1 MIDNW
6 KVYFKQ
12 KNSVFILV
20 ATLIV
25 LILCVSS
32 LAKFIVYV
40 ETRPGVVLDDPVFYW
55 FNAVDLNVPVFAL
68 IYLSIL
74 TCMLYLAVNHP
85 NDLII
90 ALQTY
95 SLLVIVRMAMMYVV
109 PLEPPVGTID
119 LNDPLVF
126 VVGTGTKITKD
137 LFFSGHTSTLFM
149 IFLVTHKRWLK
160 YVYLVNTILVG
171 SFVILQKVHYS
182 IDVFVAPFVAYACYR
197 IILHLNSKLFSKSH
211 SKI

>member
-1 MIDNW
+1 MTDNW
-6 KVYFKQ
+6 KAYFKQ
-12 KNSVFILV
+12 KNSLLILL

-40 ETRPGVVLDDPVFYW
+40 EGRPGVVLDDPLFHR
-55 FNAVDLNVPVFAL
+55 FNAVDLNIPVFAL

-74 TCMLYLAVNHP
+74 TCMIYLAVNHP

-95 SLLVIVRMAMMYVV
+95 TLLVIVRMAMMYVV

-160 YVYLVNTILVG
+160 YVYLVSTFIVG

-182 IDVFVAPFVAYACYR
+182 IDVFVAPFVAYGCYR
-197 IILHLNSKLFSKSH
+197 IVLHLNTKLFPNSQLQK
-211 SKI
+211 

>member
-1 MIDNW
+1 MINNW
-6 KVYFKQ
+6 NAYFKQ
-12 KNSVFILV
+12 KNSALILII
-20 ATLIV
+20 TIIV

-32 LAKFIVYV
+32 LAKFIAYV
-40 ETRPGVVLDDPVFYW
+40 EGRPGVVLDDPVFYW
-55 FNAVDLNVPVFAL
+55 FNAVDLNIPVFAL

-74 TCMLYLAVNHP
+74 TCMLYLAVNYP

-95 SLLVIVRMAMMYVV
+95 SLLCLVRMAMMYVV
-109 PLEPPVGTID
+109 PLETPVGTID

-126 VVGTGTKITKD
+126 VFGTGTKITKD

-160 YVYLVNTILVG
+160 YVYLVNTFLVG

-182 IDVFVAPFVAYACYR
+182 IDVFVAPFVAYGCFR
-197 IILHLNSKLFSKSH
+197 IILHLNTKLFPISQ